1 MTTLFSD
8 LLSEI
13 AAQAQEDYD
22 LNIDSGIG
30 LRTSIRFMVETYGQL
45 SSHQIARLSE
55 QYQRWYRPK
64 MGAA

>member
-1 MTTLFSD
+1 MIFSD

-30 LRTSIRFMVETYGQL
+30 LRTSIRYMIETYGEMTSL
-45 SSHQIARLSE
+45 QIARLSE

-64 MGAA
+64 MEAVR